1 MRRPSARTVSRQEK
15 KEDYECAP
23 NIHHEGQ
30 YEAPSS
36 SLMKAAGCEEPVER
50 SPTSKQPECQERER
64 CLYCVFF
71 WEAGEEVVAE
81 IPSLPLQSGS
91 IRHRQLDGSV
101 LFGD

>member
-1 MRRPSARTVSRQEK
+1 MNVRLIL
-15 KEDYECAP
+15 Y
-23 NIHHEGQ
+23 HEGQ

-36 SLMKAAGCEEPVER
+36 SLMKAAGCKEPPER
-50 SPTSKQPECQERER
+50 SRTSKQPEAGVPGTGTLSVLC
-64 CLYCVFF
+64 FF

-91 IRHRQLDGSV
+91 IRHRQLDASF